1 MKTNKEV
8 DEILKI
14 DYAKLQIKET
24 FDSLKERDVNVS
36 EYVLEKGFNQVKERI
51 NEKYPNVINTNW
63 ESSKETEI

>member
-36 EYVLEKGFNQVKERI
+36 EYVLKKGFNQVKERI

-63 ESSKETEI
+63 ESSKEKEI

>member
-14 DYAKLQIKET
+14 DRAKLEIKET
-24 FDSLKERDVNVS
+24 FDNLQERNIEVS
-36 EYVLEKGFNQVKERI
+36 EYVLKKGFNQLKEKI
-51 NEKYPNVINTNW
+51 NEQYPDVINTNW